1 METSNTASQT
11 GKWSLAMRDGLLL
24 SLITVACSTLGSLT
38 QIWIL
43 NFLLWAV
50 KLVGSIW
57 LLWYFMKRYGT
68 AHPEEPRTTGY
79 GIMVCLFSS
88 IICAVFAY
96 LSARFFFPHTIDEIM
111 AQIPA
116 TIASTPGMT
125 PEAEDAIYKLMDNI
139 PQIMC
144 VVTLIWDFI
153 LGLIISAIIGAST
166 PRRKDPFGDD
176 APKSEPRE
184 DELA

>member
-1 METSNTASQT
+1 MENANITSRS

-57 LLWYFMKRYGT
+57 VLSLFMKRYGA
-68 AHPEEPRTTGY
+68 AHPEELRTTGY
-79 GIMVCLFSS
+79 GILVCLFSS
-88 IICAVFAY
+88 IVCAVFAY
-96 LSARFFFPHTIDEIM
+96 LSARFIFPHTMDEIM

-125 PEAEDAIYKLMDNI
+125 AEAEDALYKLMDNL
-139 PQIMC
+139 PQLMC

-153 LGLIISAIIGAST
+153 LGLIFSAIIGAATSK
-166 PRRKDPFGDD
+166 RKDPFGND
-176 APKSEPRE
+176 APKSEPKE